1 MREFKQ
7 SLATAINDISRENK
21 LAKQAFRELVEKIQ
35 ELLVELKDY
44 PEISVWVDTND
55 DRAILTFPIPSAN
68 VVSSTW
74 FDCQTKLY
82 CRHDIVDLDIGDLTL
97 AIAGKTREDSQTH
110 YTYSYSTPAEL
121 AESYIKHLA
130 LSVNAIRESCKER
143 HEPPNERPH

>member
-1 MREFKQ
+1 MSEFKQ
-7 SLATAINDISRENK
+7 PLATAIDDISRESE
-21 LAKQAFRELVEKIQ
+21 LAKQAFREQVEKIQ
-35 ELLVELKDY
+35 ELMGELKDY
-44 PEISVWVDTND
+44 PEIFIRVDTKG

-74 FDCQTKLY
+74 FDRQTKLY
-82 CRHDIVDLDIGDLTL
+82 CRHDVVDLDIGELAL

-130 LSVNAIRESCKER
+130 LSVNAIRESRKGTTRAPE
-143 HEPPNERPH
+143 